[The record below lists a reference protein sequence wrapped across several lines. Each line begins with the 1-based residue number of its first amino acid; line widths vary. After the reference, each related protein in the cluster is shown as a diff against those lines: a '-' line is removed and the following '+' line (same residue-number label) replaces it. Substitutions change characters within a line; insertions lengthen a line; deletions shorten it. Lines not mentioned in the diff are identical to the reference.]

1 MASNTGFRF
10 VSTLVCAALFC
21 GVGRAQDVVKSAG
34 GTDLADGA
42 SWGGSAP
49 GAGNTAVWDASSL
62 GPGLS
67 LVSNASWGG
76 IRVANATGAVS
87 MTGAGELTVGA
98 AGINLGASAVD
109 MSIANAIVLG
119 ASQTWQAGA
128 GRSLNVSGGIGGT
141 GDLTFG
147 FIPPSQTSTTFL
159 TTVNQTLFA
168 NTSLASVAS
177 TAGLM
182 GGAFVNSGTPVAA
195 NGYQLANNGTTA
207 TYWLKII
214 DGGFTKGLKIEMTQS
229 GADVAVRALLAK
241 YTTTLSL
248 AFDFE
253 TGGTGNTVATTQ
265 ASGGYGGHTTTIYQ
279 GAFGNGTVLL
289 SGNNTYS
296 GATTVALGTLAVA
309 GGAAIPDASTVTVNA
324 SSTLRLDAS
333 ETIGS
338 LAGVGAVNLQGNTLT
353 TGANGQNTAHSGVI
367 SGAGSLLKTG
377 NGVQTLSGAN
387 TFSVGTTVSA
397 GTLRATTGNA
407 LPTAI
412 TLNDGST
419 GSSNTALLLAGN
431 GIGTARNITVT
442 NNGSGVTTLGSDT
455 GSANNVV
462 FSGTITLQRPTT
474 LTGGSPDRTTYT
486 GRITGNVGT
495 LTVTGGLRTVFESN
509 VGVNDFTGNVVVTG
523 VGTTFQVGA
532 GTMTGENI
540 PDTASVEVGAGTL
553 FKLAYVAGSTE
564 TIDGLNG
571 SGIVRRHEGVSGAA
585 SLVLGAGGGS
595 GNFGGTLE
603 NGGGT
608 LSLTKTG
615 AGTQVL
621 SGNNTYTGDTTVSG
635 GTLIINGTHAAAGL
649 VNVSAAATLGGNGT
663 VGNVVVADGGILSPG
678 ASAGHLTVNTLTL
691 NPSSVMAFELGAP
704 TPVQDPG
711 SDFVTVGDVLTLDGV
726 INITALPGF
735 GTPVE
740 GDSWLIMSAAGGIDN
755 RVASIGSAPALPGT
769 LAFSIDASDGAN
781 VYLTVVPEAGT
792 SALVLLGALLLRRR
806 RG

>member
-1 MASNTGFRF
+1 MSRSTGSII
-10 VSTLVCAALFC
+10 VSTLAFTALFC
-21 GVGRAQDVVKSAG
+21 GVGRAQDVFKSVG

-67 LVSNASWGG
+67 LGSNASWGG
-76 IRVANATGAVS
+76 IRVVNATGAIG
-87 MTGAGELTVGA
+87 MTGAGALT
-98 AGINLGASAVD
+98 LGAGGVHLGSSAVD
-109 MSIANAIVLG
+109 MTIANAIALG

-128 GRSLNVSGGIGGT
+128 GRSLNVSGGIGGA

-147 FIPPSQTSTTFL
+147 FVPPSQTSTTFL

-168 NTSLASVAS
+168 NTSLASVTS

-182 GGAFVNSGTPVAA
+182 GGAFVNSGNPVAG
-195 NGYQLANNGTTA
+195 NGYQLSNNGTTA

-229 GADVAVRALLAK
+229 GTDVAVRALLAK
-241 YTTTLSL
+241 YTSTLSL

-253 TGGTGNTVATTQ
+253 TGGTGNTVATSQ

-279 GAFGNGTVLL
+279 GAFGSGTVLL
-289 SGNNTYS
+289 SGNNTYA

-309 GGAAIPDASTVTVNA
+309 GGVAIPDASAVTVNT

-367 SGAGSLLKTG
+367 SGAGTLVKTG
-377 NGVQTLSGAN
+377 VGVQTLSGSN
-387 TFSVGTTVSA
+387 TFGGGTTISA
-397 GTLRATTGNA
+397 GTLRATTSNA
-407 LPTAI
+407 LSTAI
-412 TLNDGST
+412 TLNDAST
-419 GSSNTALLLAGN
+419 GSSNTSLLLAGA
-431 GIGTARNITVT
+431 GVSTARNITVT

-462 FSGTITLQRPTT
+462 FGGTITLHRPTT

-486 GRITGNVGT
+486 GQITGTVGT
-495 LTVTGGLRTVFESN
+495 LTVAGGNRTALDNLSN
-509 VGVNDFTGNVVVTG
+509 NFTGDVVVAGTGTILQAG
-523 VGTTFQVGA
+523 VGTGA
-532 GTMTGENI
+532 EHL
-540 PDTASVEVGAGTL
+540 PDTSSVTVQAGAI
-553 FKLAYVAGSTE
+553 FKLAGVNTGSIE
-564 TIDGLNG
+564 TINALNG
-571 SGIVRRHEGVSGAA
+571 AGLVRRHEAVSGQQKLVVGAA
-585 SLVLGAGGGS
+585 GGS
-595 GNFGGTLE
+595 GDFSGTLE
-603 NGGGT
+603 NGLGI
-608 LSLTKTG
+608 LAFEKTG

-635 GTLIINGTHAAAGL
+635 GRLIINGTHATTGL
-649 VNVSAAATLGGNGT
+649 INVSSAATLGGNGT

-678 ASAGHLTVNTLTL
+678 ASAGHLIVNNLTL
-691 NPSSVMAFELGAP
+691 NPSSVMTFELGAP
-704 TPVQDPG
+704 TSAQGPG

-735 GTPVE
+735 GTPVA
-740 GDSWLIMSAAGGIDN
+740 GNTWLIMTSAGGIADN
-755 RVASIGSAPALPGT
+755 VVTIGSAPALTGD
-769 LAFSIDASDGAN
+769 LAFAIDASDGAN
-781 VYLTVVPEAGT
+781 VYLTVVPEAGA

>member
-1 MASNTGFRF
+1 MASNTGFSF

-49 GAGNTAVWDASSL
+49 GAVNTAVWNAGSL

-67 LVSNASWGG
+67 LGSNASWGG
-76 IRVANATGAVS
+76 IRVVNATGAVG

-98 AGINLGASAVD
+98 GGINLGASAVD

-168 NTSLASVAS
+168 NTSLASVSS

-195 NGYQLANNGTTA
+195 NGYQLSNNGTTA

-241 YTTTLSL
+241 YTSTLSL

-289 SGNNTYS
+289 SGNNSYS
-296 GATTVALGTLAVA
+296 GATTIALGTLAVA

-442 NNGSGVTTLGSDT
+442 NNGSGVTTIGSDT

-486 GRITGNVGT
+486 GRITGNAGT

-540 PDTASVEVGAGTL
+540 PNTASVDVGAGTF

-571 SGIVRRHEGVSGAA
+571 SGIVRRHESVAGAA
-585 SLVLGAGGGS
+585 SLVLGAAGGS

-635 GTLIINGTHAAAGL
+635 GTLIINGTHATAGL
-649 VNVSAAATLGGNGT
+649 INVSASATLGGNGT

-726 INITALPGF
+726 VNITALPGF
-735 GTPVE
+735 GTPVA
-740 GDSWLIMSAAGGIDN
+740 GSSWLIMSAAGGIDN

-769 LAFSIDASDGAN
+769 LAFAIDASDGAN

>member
-1 MASNTGFRF
+1 MSRSTGSII
-10 VSTLVCAALFC
+10 VSTLAFTALFC
-21 GVGRAQDVVKSAG
+21 GVGRAQDVFKAAG

-67 LVSNASWGG
+67 LGSNASWGG
-76 IRVANATGAVS
+76 IRVVNATGAIG
-87 MTGAGELTVGA
+87 MTGAGALTLGA
-98 AGINLGASAVD
+98 GGVNLGSSAVD

-119 ASQTWQAGA
+119 ASQTWQAGT
-128 GRSLNVSGGIGGT
+128 GRSLSVSGGIGGA

-147 FIPPSQTSTTFL
+147 FVPASQTSTTFL

-168 NTSLASVAS
+168 NTSLASVTS

-182 GGAFVNSGTPVAA
+182 GGAFVNNGTPLPG
-195 NGYQLANNGTTA
+195 NGYQLSNNGATA

-214 DGGFTKGLKIEMTQS
+214 DGTFTKAVKIEFTQS
-229 GADVAVRALLAK
+229 GADVLARALQAK
-241 YTTTLSL
+241 YTTAQNL

-253 TGGTGNTVATTQ
+253 TGGITQTVATSN
-265 ASGGYGGHTTTIYQ
+265 AAAGYGGHTTTIYQ

-289 SGNNTYS
+289 SGNNTYA

-309 GGAAIPDASTVTVNA
+309 GGAAIPDASAVTVNT

-338 LAGVGAVNLQGNTLT
+338 LAGAGAVNLQGNTLT
-353 TGANGQNTAHSGVI
+353 TGANGQNAAHGGVI
-367 SGAGSLLKTG
+367 SGAGTLLKTG
-377 NGVQTLSGAN
+377 AGVQTLSGAN
-387 TFSVGTTVSA
+387 TFGGGITVSA
-397 GTLRATTGNA
+397 GTLRATTGGA
-407 LPTAI
+407 LPSAI

-419 GSSNTALLLAGN
+419 GSGNTALLLAGS
-431 GIGTARNITVT
+431 GVGTARNITVT
-442 NNGSGVTTLGSDT
+442 GNGSGVTTIGSDT

-462 FSGTITLQRPTT
+462 FIGTLTVQRPTT
-474 LTGGSPDRTTYT
+474 LISGTPDRTTYT
-486 GRITGNVGT
+486 GRITGNAGT
-495 LTVTGGLRTVFESN
+495 LTVTGGLRTVFESSP
-509 VGVNDFTGNVVVTG
+509 GVNDFTGNIVVTG
-523 VGTTFQVGA
+523 SGTTFQVGA

-540 PDTASVEVGAGTL
+540 PDTASVEVGAGTI

-564 TIDGLNG
+564 TINGLNG
-571 SGIVRRHEGVSGAA
+571 SGIVRRHEGVAGAA
-585 SLVLGAGGGS
+585 SLVLGAAGGN
-595 GNFGGTLE
+595 GNFSGTLE

-621 SGNNTYTGDTTVSG
+621 SGINTYTGTTTVSG

-649 VNVSAAATLGGNGT
+649 VNVSSAATLGGNGT

-678 ASAGHLTVNTLTL
+678 ASAGHLTVNNLTL
-691 NPSSVMAFELGAP
+691 NPSSVMTFELGAP
-704 TPVQDPG
+704 TPAQDAG

-735 GTPVE
+735 GAPVA
-740 GDSWLIMSAAGGIDN
+740 GDSWLIMSAAGGIAN
-755 RVASIGSAPALPGT
+755 NVATIGSAPALSGGLT
-769 LAFSIDASDGAN
+769 FAIDASDSAN
-781 VYLTVVPEAGT
+781 VFLTVVPEAGT